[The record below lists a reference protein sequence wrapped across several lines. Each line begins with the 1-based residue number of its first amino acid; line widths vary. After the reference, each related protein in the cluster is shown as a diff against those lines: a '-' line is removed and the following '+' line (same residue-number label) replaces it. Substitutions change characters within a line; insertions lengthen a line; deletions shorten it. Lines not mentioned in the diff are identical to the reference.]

1 MKLDPVNTIFNTPV
15 ENEDLFGLKIYS
27 NCNNE
32 VYKIPEPP
40 ACKTCKKL
48 ICKPLKD
55 INIDIN
61 EINNKSTRKPLGKG
75 GMNIV
80 YDASYYYVDKNG
92 EKKEKNLAI
101 RLTRVPDRKILGLEQ
116 IGLLYQTK
124 LSKSEQDGG
133 FDCPYIAKVFDFGM
147 YKNMNNVRLP
157 NVEGNGSIL
166 LPKEGVYGLLEKL
179 PEDLL
184 ERILDGSKFEENDI
198 KIMTKQILIA
208 LSCMHNHDIYHF
220 DIKPENIMMCDKGN
234 QNIKL
239 IDFGLCYT
247 YNEKNT
253 SSDGHLTQM
262 RGTPNAMY
270 LSPGYEYRRNKKIK
284 DRPYPIDDLWSVGI
298 IMCLILSPDSDLLT
312 NFFPRT
318 WDVATF
324 TRKNIKPDGTYT
336 STTGVTYSKQCID
349 FIEKIFNTVDSKK
362 EPTETF
368 TKLTADKLLQDPWF
382 QEVKGGKRKSRN
394 FRIKRNKKTRSKKLK
409 RNK

>member
-1 MKLDPVNTIFNTPV
+1 MNLDPVNTIFNTPV

-55 INIDIN
+55 IGIDIN
-61 EINNKSTRKPLGKG
+61 EINKKSTWKPLGKG

-80 YDASYYYVDKNG
+80 YDASYDKTQ
-92 EKKEKNLAI
+92 LAL
-101 RLTRVPDRKILGLEQ
+101 RLTSVLDRKILGLEQ

-124 LSKSEQDGG
+124 LSKTKQDGG
-133 FDCPYIAKVFDFGM
+133 LECPYIAKVFDFGI
-147 YKNMNNVRLP
+147 YENNNNV
-157 NVEGNGSIL
+157 S
-166 LPKEGVYGLLEKL
+166 LPKKGVYGILEKL
-179 PEDLL
+179 PQDLL
-184 ERILDGSKFEENDI
+184 ERILNGSTFTEENL
-198 KIMTKQILIA
+198 KIMTKQILKA
-208 LSCMHNHDIYHF
+208 LSCMHNNNIFHF
-220 DIKPENIMMCDKGN
+220 DIKPENIMMCDKEN

-253 SSDGHLTQM
+253 SSDGNLTQM

-368 TKLTADKLLQDPWF
+368 TKLTADELLQDPWF

-394 FRIKRNKKTRSKKLK
+394 FRRKRNKKTRSKKLK